1 MLDPTCDD
9 VFIGGTTGKLRRRN
23 TSSRAR
29 LEALNKHFAS
39 AFPYGYR
46 TAGLFGQFGQP
57 QPMSRFPPTL
67 YPPHDHRLFA
77 PLVRPRVA
85 PPTVA
90 GTETPLPPT
99 TGAQFLSPMSS
110 VFGLSLPSLSPH
122 VGAAAAAAAA
132 TNQDFLRWYVAAQ
145 QSASHHHHHQTGPPK
160 VV

>member
-46 TAGLFGQFGQP
+46 TAGLFGQFSP
-57 QPMSRFPPTL
+57 TQPMSRFPPM
-67 YPPHDHRLFA
+67 YAPHDHRLFG
-77 PLVRPRVA
+77 PFVRPRVA
-85 PPTVA
+85 PSAV
-90 GTETPLPPT
+90 TETPLPPT

-110 VFGLSLPSLSPH
+110 AVFGLSLPSLSPH
-122 VGAAAAAAAA
+122 VS

-145 QSASHHHHHQTGPPK
+145 QSATQTGSSK